1 MIKYIFILFFS
12 YGIITA
18 QDPPKNFS
26 VKEAV
31 NFALENNAKIINA
44 KLEVDKAYKEK
55 WKIIS
60 EGLPQIKADFNYTNF
75 LELPVSLIPAE
86 FFGGQEGDFAEV
98 SFGTE
103 QNLVGSARISQMIFD
118 GSYIVGVKAT
128 ETYLKVSD
136 NALQKTNLEV
146 EKSVNNAY
154 LNTLLSNENI
164 DFIDNNIFNLEDN
177 LKETKK
183 LFKNGFIEEE
193 AVEQLEITL
202 SELQSKRKFAYQFSL
217 LSKDILK
224 ISLGLKE
231 GDELNL
237 TSTLESI
244 INLQVFEIPVIELW
258 DINSNID
265 IKIANNNVEYKRL
278 EYKLEQSKSL
288 PKLSTFISG
297 AYTGNNNS
305 FLFNKQNQKWFG
317 SALFGVRLEVPLF
330 SSFGRSA
337 SSQMAKIS
345 YEQSKIMLEKAG
357 QEIKISA
364 KNARANYELAIDN
377 FYVSK
382 KNMSLAK
389 RIESKNQIKL
399 SQGMA
404 NSFELRQAQTQL
416 YRTQKDYLNAIQD
429 LVSKKIELKTILNI
443 TNN

>member
-55 WKIIS
+55 WKTIS

-164 DFIDNNIFNLEDN
+164 NFIDNNIFNLEDN

-244 INLQVFEIPVIELW
+244 MNLQVFEIPVIELW

-345 YEQSKIMLEKAG
+345 YEQSKIMLEKAE